1 MAASSSS
8 STDGGAALAAGTA
21 VVDFTV
27 ERVLGE
33 GPRGIVYEATQA
45 GLRRRV
51 ALKVYRRRPGLAARF
66 DALRWPEHPHVA
78 SLYAAGECEHGF
90 FTATRLIRGPTLAEL
105 IEQRTLEPGRVEQLC
120 DEVGRALA
128 AAHGAGIVHGAVHA
142 GNVFV
147 DVGVD
152 GRALLTDFVSA
163 RDAAPAEDDAAL
175 ARMRARCL
183 HACHAARTTRRAP
196 RRSAAAVAL
205 VVFVALGVV
214 AGALLVLPPAAPAPV
229 GAPAPA
235 AGVVALGSSLA
246 APAARSVTC
255 DGEPVNG
262 SSLPCIVMQTRLPG
276 RRVVVSQDGVVR
288 GWFVRGAVGEVALHM
303 LRPRG
308 RRFVSVG
315 RSALQRVPDGDDVHP
330 LAASL
335 AVRRGD
341 RIAVE
346 VTPGAAIGIGPGAT
360 GAATMRFIAPRRAIP
375 MTPTADLPARFDHEL
390 LVRVDYAPGARLAWP
405 SALAGQRAARAP
417 AGRVLARHV
426 VSAGDRTRTVVLVSL
441 EDRIALDLFAGA
453 RRLMRVAIPEA
464 DPAGRLVRTEVSSL
478 PDVTV
483 IWENAEGIVT
493 TSFRIGV
500 SRLTAT

>member
-21 VVDFTV
+21 VADFTV

-51 ALKVYRRRPGLAARF
+51 ALKIYRREPGLAARF

-78 SLYAAGECEHGF
+78 SLYAAGECKHGF
-90 FTATRLIRGPTLAEL
+90 FTATRLIRGPTLAQL
-105 IEQRTLEPGRVEQLC
+105 IEHWPLEPGRVAQLC
-120 DEVGRALA
+120 DEVGGALA
-128 AAHGAGIVHGAVHA
+128 AAHRAGVVHGAVHA

-147 DVGVD
+147 DVD

-163 RDAAPAEDDAAL
+163 HGAGPAESDDAAL
-175 ARMRARCL
+175 ARLRAQCSD
-183 HACHAARTTRRAP
+183 ACRVARTADRAP

-205 VVFVALGVV
+205 AGLAVAV
-214 AGALLVLPPAAPAPV
+214 GALLALRPAAAPAPA

-246 APAARSVTC
+246 APAARSLTC
-255 DGEPVNG
+255 DGDPANG

-276 RRVVVSQDGVVR
+276 RRVVISRDGVIR
-288 GWFVRGAVGEVALHM
+288 GWFVRGAVGELALHV

-315 RSALQRVPDGDDVHP
+315 RSALQRVPGGAAARP
-330 LAASL
+330 LAAGL

-346 VTPGAAIGIGPGAT
+346 VTPGAAIGIASGAP

-375 MTPTADLPARFDHEL
+375 MTPTAGLPARFDHEL
-390 LVRVDYAPGARLAWP
+390 LVRADYAPGARLAWP

-426 VSAGDRTRTVVLVSL
+426 ASAGDRTRTVVLVSVG
-441 EDRIALDLFAGA
+441 DRIALDLFAGA
-453 RRLMRVAIPEA
+453 RRLTRVAIPDA
-464 DPAGRLVRTEVSSL
+464 DPAGRLVRTEVSSV

-483 IWENAEGIVT
+483 IWENAAGIVT
-493 TSFRIGV
+493 TSFRIRVGG
-500 SRLTAT
+500 LTAN